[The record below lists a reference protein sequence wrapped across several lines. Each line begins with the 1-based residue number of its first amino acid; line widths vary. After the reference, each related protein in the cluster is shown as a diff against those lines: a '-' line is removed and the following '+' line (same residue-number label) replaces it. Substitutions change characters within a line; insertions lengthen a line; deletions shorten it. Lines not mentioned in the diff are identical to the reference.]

1 MKILVAEDD
10 FASRNFLQLFLR
22 KYGEVDVAVNG
33 AEALE
38 VFKAATEENDPYQY
52 VFMDIMM
59 PEKNGLD
66 AAREIREIER
76 EFKVVPAKES
86 VIIMVT
92 ALSDV
97 KTVFEAFNKSEATD
111 YITKPLTVEILT
123 AKLKEIGLIK
133 DE

>member
-10 FASRNFLQLFLR
+10 FVSRNFLQLFLS

-33 AEALE
+33 SEALD
-38 VFKAATEENDPYQY
+38 VFKAALAEDAPYKY

-76 EFKVVPAKES
+76 DFGIAPVDEAI
-86 VIIMVT
+86 IIMAT

-97 KTVFEAFNKSEATD
+97 KTVFEAFKKSEATE
-111 YITKPLTVEILT
+111 YLTKPLTVEALT
-123 AKLKEIGLIK
+123 AKLKAIGLIK

>member
-1 MKILVAEDD
+1 MKFLVAEDD
-10 FASRNFLQLFLR
+10 FASRNFLQLFLK

-33 AEALE
+33 AEALD
-38 VFKAATEENDPYQY
+38 VYKSALEEKNPYQY

-76 EFKVVPAKES
+76 ESKVAPAKET

-92 ALSDV
+92 ALGDV
-97 KTVFEAFNKSEATD
+97 KTVFEAFNKSEASD
-111 YITKPLTVEILT
+111 YIVKPITAESLTE
-123 AKLKEIGLIK
+123 KLREMGVING
-133 DE
+133 

>member
-33 AEALE
+33 SEALD
-38 VFKAATEENDPYQY
+38 VFKAALDENAPYKY

-76 EFKVVPAKES
+76 EFNVSPADEA
-86 VIIMVT
+86 VIVMAT

-97 KTVFEAFNKSEATD
+97 KTVFEAFNKSEATE
-111 YITKPLTVEILT
+111 YITKPLTVEALT
-123 AKLKEIGLIK
+123 VKLKEIGLIK

>member
-1 MKILVAEDD
+1 MKFLVAEDD

-33 AEALE
+33 AEALD
-38 VFKAATEENDPYQY
+38 VYKSALEENDPYQY

-76 EFKVVPAKES
+76 EFKVAPAKES

-92 ALSDV
+92 ALGDV
-97 KTVFEAFNKSEATD
+97 KTVFEAFNKSEASD
-111 YITKPLTVEILT
+111 YIVKPITAESLTQ
-123 AKLKEIGLIK
+123 KLKEMGVING
-133 DE
+133 

>member
-10 FASRNFLQLFLR
+10 FASRNFLQLFLG

-33 AEALE
+33 SEALD
-38 VFKAATEENDPYQY
+38 VFKAALSEGSPYEY

-76 EFKVVPAKES
+76 DFGISPADEA
-86 VIIMVT
+86 VIIMAT

-97 KTVFEAFNKSEATD
+97 KTVFEAFKKSEATE
-111 YITKPLTVEILT
+111 YITKPLTVEAMT
-123 AKLKEIGLIK
+123 VKLREIGLIK
-133 DE
+133 DD